1 MGDFMRYK
9 MSKRVLVCI
18 MSAGIMIT
26 MAACG
31 STADS
36 VSAKNLSHYTVE
48 NSEEAEEIETTFV
61 ETESTENGLG
71 DQEKQIQEVQDTL
84 VYMGGLKTPDDAE
97 KSIEL
102 AIFRNE
108 QGDLVG
114 IVTEDGTLHYGMFT
128 TEDGKLED
136 GREYARMRI
145 EDLVYGYYFN
155 DDLVSGI
162 LVDTEGNVYDAGE
175 LSEDAAR
182 EYVRKTLGG

>member
-1 MGDFMRYK
+1 MEK
-9 MSKRVLVCI
+9 ISKRVFLSI
-18 MSAGIMIT
+18 MLTGLMFT

-31 STADS
+31 STSDS
-36 VSAKNLSHYTVE
+36 VSAKNLSHYT
-48 NSEEAEEIETTFV
+48 
-61 ETESTENGLG
+61 TENDDEVEEKAAVIEETDSAEVELG
-71 DQEKQIQEVQDTL
+71 DQEAQIQAVQDTL

>member
-1 MGDFMRYK
+1 MGDLMKNRG
-9 MSKRVLVCI
+9 SKRLFVCA
-18 MSAGIMIT
+18 MSAGLMLIMT
-26 MAACG
+26 ACG

-48 NSEEAEEIETTFV
+48 NSEEVEETGTTIEDTDIAGAESDDSEA
-61 ETESTENGLG
+61 
-71 DQEKQIQEVQDTL
+71 QIQAVQDTL

-102 AIFRNE
+102 AIFRNDV
-108 QGDLVG
+108 GDLVG
-114 IVTEDGTLHYGMFT
+114 IVTDDGDLHYGMFT
-128 TEDGKLED
+128 TEDSVLED
-136 GREYARMRI
+136 GRTYVKIHI
-145 EDLVYGYYFN
+145 EDLVYGYFFN

-162 LVDTEGNVYDAGE
+162 LIDTEGKVYDAGE